1 MLNGHRV
8 INGTDE
14 YMADMELLPISVA
27 TGKPLETDKGVF
39 NLTLYGHKVKVTP
52 IWLRAYIQLDIIL
65 PEGYEEEINNICFYP
80 INLRS
85 HGVKKDFVAV
95 YRKPVYHK
103 QFHSF
108 RLTPMYNRVAVSNT
122 GEYLVLKTGKVHGNK
137 STVDGSYTTITG
149 GSTSNG
155 EPIIVLKH
163 RLVALAWVPNDNFL
177 QKPIVGHK
185 DGDKSNC
192 YYRNLEW
199 VSFAENNRRAN
210 HQGLKTDSIDVKV
223 KDYHIG
229 KVYIFPSVTEAT
241 RFMHVGRINNVADYC
256 ERRILIKNRYQIKLL
271 SDDSPWD
278 YDSEIYRYKVTVGN
292 EMYEYHT
299 LRELAKDLLEKDSD
313 KLSQDKVKQLLR
325 SKYGDDITISFPKPV
340 NMPKSTYEILNVKT
354 GEQFSS
360 DVRKD
365 MEKWS
370 GLSKTLIQKLIGLGP
385 TASRSGFSIR
395 EKSDAPWPKIADT
408 DGLRNTGVKITSVLN
423 GKEKVFG
430 SLRQAG
436 IHLKCDKKT
445 VKQAIE
451 NKSLIKNYKV
461 SYIKEA
467 N

>member
-1 MLNGHRV
+1 M
-8 INGTDE
+8 
-14 YMADMELLPISVA
+14 
-27 TGKPLETDKGVF
+27 
-39 NLTLYGHKVKVTP
+39 
-52 IWLRAYIQLDIIL
+52 
-65 PEGYEEEINNICFYP
+65 
-80 INLRS
+80 
-85 HGVKKDFVAV
+85 
-95 YRKPVYHK
+95 
-103 QFHSF
+103 
-108 RLTPMYNRVAVSNT
+108 
-122 GEYLVLKTGKVHGNK
+122 
-137 STVDGSYTTITG
+137 
-149 GSTSNG
+149 
-155 EPIIVLKH
+155 
-163 RLVALAWVPNDNFL
+163 
-177 QKPIVGHK
+177 
-185 DGDKSNC
+185 
-192 YYRNLEW
+192 
-199 VSFAENNRRAN
+199 SFAENNRRAN
-210 HQGLKTDSIDVKV
+210 YQGLKTDSIDVKV
-223 KDYHIG
+223 KDYRTG

-241 RFMHVGRINNVADYC
+241 RFMHVSRINNVADYC

-340 NMPKSTYEILNVKT
+340 NKPKSTYEILNVKT
-354 GEQFSS
+354 GERFSS

-395 EKSDAPWPKIADT
+395 EKSDAPWPKITDT

-467 N
+467 S